1 MCVLLFFLQETLS
14 TLFTLYVREL
24 PIGHGDVDP
33 TWPGRQGVALAL
45 HAAADILTARD
56 LPVVATFLISRA
68 LVCFSPSTCCVIMI
82 IILLLG
88 LLGLML
94 SLML

>member
-68 LVCFSPSTCCVIMI
+68 LVCFSPLHA
-82 IILLLG
+82 LLL
-88 LLGLML
+88 
-94 SLML
+94 